1 MMPESAFLS
10 WDQAVDVAKKTAII
24 RLKKIYR
31 YFMRISSDEMM
42 YTLKKNKERKE
53 VLRQL

>member
-1 MMPESAFLS
+1 MIPASAFLS

-31 YFMRISSDEMM
+31 YFMRISSEGLMGN
-42 YTLKKNKERKE
+42 LKK
-53 VLRQL
+53 